1 MINVGI
7 KFPNDGDFCNHDVI
21 FNELTYIFSYPTESH
36 PERIPKPIHFY
47 GVPNIGYPP
56 QIDDLIRQFEH
67 IRQYQ
72 SQTIPQQVWHF
83 TLNFPELFKSIYNP
97 YFIFADTIARLFC
110 YEYPVCYAYHTKNK
124 ETGGHHSHFHYVVST
139 SSYISDHPALDADRL
154 LTYLPKMQEIAWEY
168 NLKLYHHQ
176 REEELQ
182 CLNLTTIF

>member
-1 MINVGI
+1 MDANQNLTAEMIKIDPYNYTLSEMV
-7 KFPNDGDFCNHDVI
+7 DVI
-21 FNELTYIFSYPTESH
+21 GETEA
-36 PERIPKPIHFY
+36 KK
-47 GVPNIGYPP
+47 
-56 QIDDLIRQFEH
+56 
-67 IRQYQ
+67 
-72 SQTIPQQVWHF
+72 
-83 TLNFPELFKSIYNP
+83 LFKSIYNP